1 MQALVPN
8 SLTKPGCLIWYAGD
22 PCDQQVQQYHQAVVQ
37 RQQQEWQNALRAR
50 YEKQIADQQKQLA
63 DLQAQ
68 IKTLQSRLDSQTTEA
83 MRSEA
88 RTQAFFDGL
97 GGFLGIIL
105 AFLVVVAFF
114 RKLARPSPPAEE
126 HHDRARAA
134 SA

>member
-8 SLTKPGCLIWYAGD
+8 PLPKPACLIWFAGD
-22 PCDQQVQQYHQAVVQ
+22 PCDQQLQQYHQAVAQ
-37 RQQQEWQNALRAR
+37 RQQQEWQNALSAR
-50 YEKQIADQQKQLA
+50 YEKQIADQQRQLA
-63 DLQAQ
+63 DQQAQ
-68 IKTLQSRLDSQTTEA
+68 IKTLQSRLDSQTNEA
-83 MRSEA
+83 VRSEA

-114 RKLARPSPPAEE
+114 RKLARPSPPADE